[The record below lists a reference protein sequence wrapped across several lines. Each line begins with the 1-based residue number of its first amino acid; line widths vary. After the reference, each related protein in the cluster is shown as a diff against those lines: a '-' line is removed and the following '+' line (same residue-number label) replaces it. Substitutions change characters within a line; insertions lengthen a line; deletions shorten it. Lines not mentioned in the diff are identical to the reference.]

1 MLKSNEEGTAA
12 VVFPLKINIVEKV
25 TFSLF
30 FFNVLYHLVLNFEV
44 FRVIRAIPLSDGV
57 MEFLK
62 NFVGQTI
69 KFHMYHKYS

>member
-12 VVFPLKINIVEKV
+12 AVFPLKINIVEKV
-25 TFSLF
+25 LF
-30 FFNVLYHLVLNFEV
+30 FSFLKVLYHLMLNLEV

-57 MEFLK
+57 MLFLK